1 MTKSYLEKN
10 YSVSSYN
17 EGTCEQI
24 DYYINENTCEYNDVA
39 YRYLHENDKVE
50 AMKIIH
56 VIKRSNNF
64 DEYDKLLENDDV
76 LLDGEDDY
84 DADTSAEFITDN
96 DCYLIWFK
104 YI

>member
-1 MTKSYLEKN
+1 
-10 YSVSSYN
+10 
-17 EGTCEQI
+17 
-24 DYYINENTCEYNDVA
+24 
-39 YRYLHENDKVE
+39 
-50 AMKIIH
+50 MKIIH

-64 DEYDKLLENDDV
+64 NEYDKLLENDDV